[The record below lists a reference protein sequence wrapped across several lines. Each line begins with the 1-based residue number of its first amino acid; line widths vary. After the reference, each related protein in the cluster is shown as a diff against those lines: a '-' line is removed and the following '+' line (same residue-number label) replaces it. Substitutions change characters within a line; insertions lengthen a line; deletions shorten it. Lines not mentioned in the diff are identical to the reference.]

1 MLVEPGL
8 YIGGSQEGT
17 SPKDV
22 KNLKEGVQFVG
33 ERVVIGSSR
42 PL

>member
-1 MLVEPGL
+1 MLMLVEPGL

-22 KNLKEGVQFVG
+22 KMKKKGGFSLLAKG
-33 ERVVIGSSR
+33 E
-42 PL
+42 